1 MHIVSHQQYL
11 QSTNISNVNYLHL
24 LATVK
29 LSVLLAVLLRHITVV
44 SFLMNILD
52 AVTRRVEV
60 KLAFRGVPLTLM
72 RETVSGSRFKIIG
85 GVSSAAYEVNWVM
98 SGLRHSRADDLNTWQ
113 VNVTWS
119 PGHVNCL
126 VLSEVSSTLSA
137 VRRWWR
143 LDICLASNHDVANR
157 LVTIHVN

>member
-29 LSVLLAVLLRHITVV
+29 LSVLLAVVLRHITVV
-44 SFLMNILD
+44 ASLMNILD

-72 RETVSGSRFKIIG
+72 RETVNGPRIKVAG
-85 GVSSAAYEVNWVM
+85 GIE
-98 SGLRHSRADDLNTWQ
+98 
-113 VNVTWS
+113 
-119 PGHVNCL
+119 
-126 VLSEVSSTLSA
+126 
-137 VRRWWR
+137 
-143 LDICLASNHDVANR
+143 LAKYDVD
-157 LVTIHVN
+157 